1 MGVAAR
7 AGMAQPPRLNTQP
20 QKPFVWLASLV
31 CMLGVVRLESTLL
44 VQSHFLEMV
53 LSTFFP
59 QSVQDYH
66 QFLALQS
73 ISQRARLPMKPY
85 V

>member
-53 LSTFFP
+53 L
-59 QSVQDYH
+59 QDYH

>member
-1 MGVAAR
+1 
-7 AGMAQPPRLNTQP
+7 
-20 QKPFVWLASLV
+20 
-31 CMLGVVRLESTLL
+31 MLGVVRLESTLL

-53 LSTFFP
+53 LSTFFT